1 MLTEASRRLRAVL
14 VRAFV
19 AVAVALGGIYLIV
32 TGEYFLTSIL
42 IPFVI
47 MSLAALGVNVLVGYC
62 GQISLGSAA

>member
-32 TGEYFLTSIL
+32 TGDWKLGIGVL
-42 IPFVI
+42 LL
-47 MSLAALGVNVLVGYC
+47 SLLGLLYSAAALV
-62 GQISLGSAA
+62 QRSKR